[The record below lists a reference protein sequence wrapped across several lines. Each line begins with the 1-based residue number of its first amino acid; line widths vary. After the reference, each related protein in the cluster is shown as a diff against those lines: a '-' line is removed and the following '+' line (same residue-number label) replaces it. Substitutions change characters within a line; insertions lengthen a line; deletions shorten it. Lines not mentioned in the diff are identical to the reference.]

1 MKSPIKDFF
10 SKFETSDLV
19 ILTEEILNRKHHF
32 LSCERDQHNAYSNVN
47 LEHILCIVV
56 PASPLNLDLLFCFAL
71 QRTTSWKVSKYGV
84 FSDPYFFVIGLN
96 KGKYGP
102 EKTPYLDNFY
112 AINQ

>member
-71 QRTTSWKVSKYGV
+71 QRTTS
-84 FSDPYFFVIGLN
+84 
-96 KGKYGP
+96 
-102 EKTPYLDNFY
+102 
-112 AINQ
+112 